1 VHRGRRRERA
11 ARPDR
16 LRDFH
21 NLRES
26 GFTGTLGPVH
36 PSAGVIEGLR
46 AYPTVR
52 DIPEAVDLAV
62 VVVPAARVAAVVDDC
77 LAKGVKAPY
86 RGTTCWR
93 DAAGRLRGAVKPA
106 DVERVTV
113 ASTIASPVGE
123 ILRYAATEDVD
134 LIVMGTHGR
143 GGVSHMLLGSIAE
156 PIVRRAPCPVLTVR
170 YPEHGFVET
179 QALVGVWAQAPTA
192 SAT

>member
-1 VHRGRRRERA
+1 
-11 ARPDR
+11 
-16 LRDFH
+16 
-21 NLRES
+21 
-26 GFTGTLGPVH
+26 
-36 PSAGVIEGLR
+36 
-46 AYPTVR
+46 
-52 DIPEAVDLAV
+52 
-62 VVVPAARVAAVVDDC
+62 VPASGSLALTVGVLHVVSDPATIPWAADG
-77 LAKGVKAPY
+77 LALPVCQIAEQW
-86 RGTTCWR
+86 RR

-113 ASTIASPVGE
+113 ASTIASPVGG

-156 PIVRRAPCPVLTVR
+156 RIVRRAPCPVLTVR

-179 QALVGVWAQAPTA
+179 QALVGIGAQAPTA